1 MRVCIAFFAIS
12 LVILF
17 IGLGLHKRRVLRL
30 ARQRTGQIEHDQ
42 TCLASIASGGPL
54 SLDRV
59 EGFEQAVCLAEAF
72 RAQHFEGVYGRLSAQ
87 KAIAQTG
94 IEDVLK

>member
-1 MRVCIAFFAIS
+1 
-12 LVILF
+12 
-17 IGLGLHKRRVLRL
+17 
-30 ARQRTGQIEHDQ
+30 
-42 TCLASIASGGPL
+42 
-54 SLDRV
+54 RV

-94 IEDVLK
+94 IEDVLKQEMRSKDWGRRYQRMSASTTCDRRRFSMP